1 MTIYLRAWFNI
12 LDLKYLLQFR
22 DDDLPPLSYGPNHT
36 LIVKTLNNSFGD
48 LPFMTHS
55 DEVTTEK
62 SGNILSILGILAAII
77 MVVDCNVFQIAL
89 KKPHNNNE
97 KTPWLYWKTIQFTL

>member
-1 MTIYLRAWFNI
+1 MTIYLRSRFYSF
-12 LDLKYLLQFR
+12 DLKYVLQFR

-55 DEVTTEK
+55 DEVTTVRKVE
-62 SGNILSILGILAAII
+62 II
-77 MVVDCNVFQIAL
+77 
-89 KKPHNNNE
+89 
-97 KTPWLYWKTIQFTL
+97 